1 MESKVWYV
9 TVYVRDFERAI
20 AFYRDTLGLPLNF
33 AEEEFGYASFNTPGA
48 GFALARV
55 ADDDDRGLVGRH
67 TGIGIGVPDLTASY
81 EELKAKGVAF
91 PMPPEKQ
98 PWGRTLAIFADPEGN
113 ELFLDQLRDER

>member
-1 MESKVWYV
+1 MEGRVWYV
-9 TVYVRDFERAI
+9 TVYVRDLERAI
-20 AFYRDTLGLPLNF
+20 AFYRDTLGFPLNF
-33 AEEEFGYASFNTPGA
+33 AEEEFGYASFNTPGS

-81 EELKAKGVAF
+81 EELVAKGVAF

-98 PWGRTLAIFADPEGN
+98 PWGGTLAIFADPDGN